1 LLNSDFLAFKNKEKY
16 HVELSKLATMARWLI
31 SAITSVGLE
40 DLPSITEFIGE
51 YPTYREKKI
60 NKEETTPIEDNQEV
74 NQSEQEWIEWAKKNG
89 FSVIK
94 TSTGIKIRK

>member
-1 LLNSDFLAFKNKEKY
+1 
-16 HVELSKLATMARWLI
+16 MARWLI

-60 NKEETTPIEDNQEV
+60 NKEETPIEDNE
-74 NQSEQEWIEWAKKNG
+74 SEQEWIEWAKKNG

-94 TSTGIKIRK
+94 TSKGIKIRK